1 MLYLPE
7 YNSEER
13 ASKGQVR
20 GLWDEV
26 GTYGYVALHSSELYA
41 LDMLSSMSWRVW
53 RLGVGAVYE
62 LPKNVRRVGSA
73 DCVHRMSADVRIPS
87 GHGGWEARL
96 YMRLALG
103 R

>member
-1 MLYLPE
+1 MKL
-7 YNSEER
+7 ER
-13 ASKGQVR
+13 TGSV
-20 GLWDEV
+20 
-26 GTYGYVALHSSELYA
+26 HSSELYV

-62 LPKNVRRVGSA
+62 LPKNDRRVGDV

-87 GHGGWEARL
+87 GHGGWEARS

>member
-1 MLYLPE
+1 
-7 YNSEER
+7 
-13 ASKGQVR
+13 
-20 GLWDEV
+20 
-26 GTYGYVALHSSELYA
+26 
-41 LDMLSSMSWRVW
+41 MLSPMSWRVW

-62 LPKNVRRVGSA
+62 LPKNVRCVGSA

-87 GHGGWEARL
+87 GHGCWEAHS